1 MLFSSKKVVGV
12 DLGSSSIKLAQV
24 SKSKGMALLDNF
36 AFVQTPAQT
45 INNGDITD
53 TYLLGESVKMLF
65 KEQKFNSRNACIG
78 MWGSASIVKKIS
90 MPKVDAKALKEQI
103 KYEAQQYLPFDI
115 SQVTIEYHILPFSSS
130 ADQMDILI
138 VAGQND
144 LITKYIEV
152 ATYGNLKTS
161 IIDVSSIALAN
172 IFEFNYGKLNEPVG
186 LFNFGSNSTQ
196 FVVVFQGEI
205 LFARDIP
212 VGGFHFTNEICKNM
226 GVTLEEAESLKL
238 SHVQG
243 ADVPENTR
251 TFMNMALEHV
261 TEEIRNSIDFYS
273 ASGGD
278 FQISKAF
285 FTGGASLTDGLIN
298 HLSEV
303 LKINFEVLNPL
314 IKIKANNKKFSPQYL
329 EQISPFLAVSLG
341 LALRE
346 VGDS

>member
-53 TYLLGESVKMLF
+53 TYLLGESVKMLL

-78 MWGSASIVKKIS
+78 MWGSTSIVKKIS

-115 SQVTIEYHILPFSSS
+115 SQVTIEYHVLPFSSS

-161 IIDVSSIALAN
+161 IIDVSSIALTN